1 VDSQE
6 QDMSTPVDTQQVND
20 AIARLGRDVTIFDTT
35 LRDGEQSPGI
45 SLDAR
50 EKVEIAEQ
58 LARLQVDVIEAGFSA
73 ASPGDFDA
81 VKAVAEIVGNQRRA
95 AAGPGGSEG
104 ETDDREPPVIT
115 ALARAVP
122 ADIEAAAKSIAP
134 AKRHRIHTFLSTSD
148 IHRKYMLQA
157 TEDDILQQ
165 TIRAVELAR
174 SFTDDVEF
182 SPQDATRTDF
192 EFLVDIVAAAVDA
205 GATTVN
211 IPDTVGYALPHDF
224 GVWIADLRRRVPDI
238 DAKGVVLSVHCH
250 NDLGLAVANSIEA
263 VRHGARQIEVAV
275 NGIGERAGNCSL
287 EEVVMALRTRA
298 DLLGLDHGVDTRE
311 LTRTSRLVA
320 SLTGYAVQKN
330 KAVVGANA
338 FAHESGIH
346 QHGVLADRLTY
357 EIMKSE
363 DVGADGSQIVLGKH
377 SGRHAFFKAVE
388 DLGFELDEAEQQ
400 NAFRRFKQLAD
411 RKGLVSSEDVSAIVI
426 SETHVK
432 ADDDYELTAL
442 SVAGGTEV
450 EPSAT
455 VRIRLVGRETA
466 GERGLEPGTEVEATS
481 GGDGMVDAA
490 CSAIR
495 AAVARDEVRLVSFN
509 VTAVS
514 GGIDALGEVTVTVEV
529 EDGQRYTGR
538 GVSTDIVEASAR
550 AYVDALNRSRRLIQR
565 TPEFTP

>member
-1 VDSQE
+1 MGQPTDVN
-6 QDMSTPVDTQQVND
+6 QV
-20 AIARLGRDVTIFDTT
+20 AGVVPGDVTIFDTT

-81 VKAVAEIVGNQRRA
+81 VKAVAETIGNAPRA
-95 AAGPGGSEG
+95 AQGPDGSEG
-104 ETDDREPPVIT
+104 TTDDREPPVIA
-115 ALARAVP
+115 ALARAMSG
-122 ADIEAAAKSIAP
+122 DIEAAAKSLAP
-134 AKRHRIHTFLSTSD
+134 ARRHRIHTFLSTSD

-157 TEDDILQQ
+157 SEDEILQQ

-192 EFLVDIVAAAVDA
+192 EFLVDIVAAAVSA

-224 GVWIADLRRRVPDI
+224 GNWIAELHRRIPDI
-238 DAKGVVLSVHCH
+238 GAKGVVVSVHCH
-250 NDLGLAVANSIEA
+250 NDLGLAVANSLEA
-263 VRHGARQIEVAV
+263 VRNGARQVEVAV

-287 EEVVMALRTRA
+287 EEVVMAIRTRA
-298 DLLGLDHGVDTRE
+298 DLLGVDHGLYTPE
-311 LTRTSRLVA
+311 LTRTSKLVS
-320 SLTGYAVQKN
+320 SLTGYGVQKN
-330 KAVVGANA
+330 KAVVGRNA

-357 EIMKSE
+357 EIMRSE

-388 DLGFELDEAEQQ
+388 DLGFELDDAEAQ
-400 NAFRRFKQLAD
+400 NAFRRFKDLAD
-411 RKGLVSSEDVSAIVI
+411 KKGLVSSEDVQAIVI

-432 ADDDYELTAL
+432 ADDDYELVSL
-442 SVAGGTEV
+442 SVTGGTVAAPTAAVEV
-450 EPSAT
+450 RVVDREAAAELGRNAGAVVSAE
-455 VRIRLVGRETA
+455 ET
-466 GERGLEPGTEVEATS
+466 
-481 GGDGMVDAA
+481 GDGMVDAA
-490 CSAIR
+490 CGAIR
-495 AAVARDEVRLVSFN
+495 HAVGRDEVALVSFQVSA
-509 VTAVS
+509 VT

-529 EDGQRYTGR
+529 EDGQRFTGR

-550 AYVDALNRSRRLIQR
+550 AYLDALNRSRRLVHR
-565 TPEFTP
+565 AAEFRP

>member
-1 VDSQE
+1 
-6 QDMSTPVDTQQVND
+6 MSRPVDTDQAAE
-20 AIARLGRDVTIFDTT
+20 AIAATGRDVTIFDTT

-58 LARLQVDVIEAGFSA
+58 LSRLRVDVIEAGFSA

-81 VKAVAEIVGNQRRA
+81 VMAVAEVVGNAPRA
-95 AAGPGGSEG
+95 ARGPGGTEG
-104 ETDDREPPVIT
+104 ETDHREPPVIA
-115 ALARAVP
+115 ALARAMP
-122 ADIEAAAKSIAP
+122 GDIEAAAKSLAP

-157 TEDDILQQ
+157 SEDEILQQ

-174 SFTDDVEF
+174 SYTDDVEF

-192 EFLVDIVAAAVDA
+192 PFLVDIVAAAVEA

-224 GVWIADLRRRVPDI
+224 GAWIAELRRRIPAI
-238 DAKGVVLSVHCH
+238 DARGVVLSVHCH
-250 NDLGLAVANSIEA
+250 NDLGLAVANSLEA
-263 VRHGARQIEVAV
+263 VRNGARQVEVAV

-287 EEVVMALRTRA
+287 EEVVMAIRTRA
-298 DLLGLDHGVDTRE
+298 DLLGVDHGVNTPE
-311 LTRTSRLVA
+311 LTRTSRLVS
-320 SLTGYAVQKN
+320 SLTGYGVQKN

-357 EIMKSE
+357 EIMASE

-377 SGRHAFFKAVE
+377 SGRHAFFKAVA
-388 DLGFELDEAEQQ
+388 DLGFELDEAEGQR
-400 NAFRRFKQLAD
+400 AFRRFKELAD
-411 RKGLVSSEDVSAIVI
+411 RKGIVSSEDVEAIVI

-432 ADDDYELTAL
+432 AADDYELISL
-442 SVAGGTEV
+442 EVAGGTV
-450 EPSAT
+450 APPRAT
-455 VRIRLVGRETA
+455 VGIRLADAEVAAAIGEELGSVVTA
-466 GERGLEPGTEVEATS
+466 TAS
-481 GGDGMVDAA
+481 GDGMVDAA
-490 CSAIR
+490 CGAIR
-495 AAVARDEVRLVSFN
+495 HAVGRDEVTLVSFQ

-529 EDGQRYTGR
+529 EDQQRFTGR

-550 AYVDALNRSRRLIQR
+550 AYVDALNRSRRLVQR
-565 TPEFTP
+565 SPEFKP

>member
-1 VDSQE
+1 MGRPTDISQV
-6 QDMSTPVDTQQVND
+6 TD
-20 AIARLGRDVTIFDTT
+20 AVPDGVTIFDTT

-81 VKAVAEIVGNQRRA
+81 VKAVAEIVGNAPRGAQ
-95 AAGPGGSEG
+95 GPSGSEG
-104 ETDDREPPVIT
+104 ETDRREPPVIA
-115 ALARAVP
+115 ALARAMP
-122 ADIEAAAKSIAP
+122 GDIEAAAKSLAP

-157 TEDDILQQ
+157 SEDEILQQ

-192 EFLVDIVAAAVDA
+192 EFLVDIVAAAVEA

-224 GVWIADLRRRVPDI
+224 GTWIAELHRRIPAI
-238 DAKGVVLSVHCH
+238 DAKGVIVSVHCH
-250 NDLGLAVANSIEA
+250 NDLGLAVANSLEA
-263 VRHGARQIEVAV
+263 VRNGARQVEVAV

-287 EEVVMALRTRA
+287 EEVVMAIRTRA
-298 DLLGLDHGVDTRE
+298 DLLGLDHGLYTPE
-311 LTRTSRLVA
+311 LTRTSKLVS
-320 SLTGYAVQKN
+320 SLTGYGVQKN
-330 KAVVGANA
+330 KAVVGQNA

-357 EIMKSE
+357 EIMRSE

-377 SGRHAFFKAVE
+377 SGRHAFFRAVE
-388 DLGFELDEAEQQ
+388 DLGFELDEAEAQ
-400 NAFRRFKQLAD
+400 NAFRRFKELAD
-411 RKGLVSSEDVSAIVI
+411 RKGLVSSEDVQAIVI

-432 ADDDYELTAL
+432 ADDDYELVSL
-442 SVAGGTEV
+442 SVTGGTTASPTAAVEV
-450 EPSAT
+450 RVVGPEVAAELGRAAGAVVSA
-455 VRIRLVGRETA
+455 ED
-466 GERGLEPGTEVEATS
+466 S
-481 GGDGMVDAA
+481 GDGMVDAA
-490 CSAIR
+490 CGAIR
-495 AAVARDEVRLVSFN
+495 RAVGRDEVALVSFQVSA
-509 VTAVS
+509 VT

-529 EDGQRYTGR
+529 EDGQRFTGR

-550 AYVDALNRSRRLIQR
+550 AYLDALNRSRRLVHR
-565 TPEFTP
+565 AAEFRP

>member
-1 VDSQE
+1 MGQ
-6 QDMSTPVDTQQVND
+6 PVDIDQVREAV
-20 AIARLGRDVTIFDTT
+20 AIDGPDVTIFDTT

-58 LARLQVDVIEAGFSA
+58 LARLNVDVIEAGFSA

-81 VKAVAEIVGNQRRA
+81 VKAVAEQVGNAPRA

-104 ETDDREPPVIT
+104 AVDARREPPVIA
-115 ALARAVP
+115 ALARAMP
-122 ADIEAAAKSIAP
+122 GDIEAAAKSLAP

-157 TEDDILQQ
+157 SEDEILQQ
-165 TIRAVELAR
+165 TVRAVELAR

-192 EFLVDIVAAAVDA
+192 AFLVDIVAAAVDA

-224 GVWIADLRRRVPDI
+224 GRWIAELHHRLPDI
-238 DAKGVVLSVHCH
+238 RTKGVVVSVHCH
-250 NDLGLAVANSIEA
+250 NDLGLAVANSLEA
-263 VRHGARQIEVAV
+263 VRNGARQVEVAV

-287 EEVVMALRTRA
+287 EEVVMAIRTRA
-298 DLLGLDHGVDTRE
+298 DLLGVDHRLNTPE
-311 LTRTSRLVA
+311 LTRTSRLVS
-320 SLTGYAVQKN
+320 SLTGYGVQKN

-388 DLGFELDEAEQQ
+388 DLGFELDDTEKQS
-400 NAFRRFKQLAD
+400 AFVRFKALAD
-411 RKGLVSSEDVSAIVI
+411 RKGIVSSEDVQAIVI

-432 ADDDYELTAL
+432 ADDDYQLAALT
-442 SVAGGTEV
+442 VTGGTDV
-450 EPSAT
+450 QPSAT
-455 VRIRLVGRETA
+455 VGVRLVDPEVAAEQGQAPGAVVTA
-466 GERGLEPGTEVEATS
+466 EAT
-481 GGDGMVDAA
+481 GDGMVDAA
-490 CSAIR
+490 CRAIR
-495 AAVARDEVRLVSFN
+495 QAVGRGEVTLVSFQVAA
-509 VTAVS
+509 VT

-529 EDGQRYTGR
+529 EDGQRFTGR

-550 AYVDALNRSRRLIQR
+550 AYIDALNRSRRLVHR
-565 TPEFTP
+565 AAEFRP

>member
-1 VDSQE
+1 
-6 QDMSTPVDTQQVND
+6 MGKPVDTDQVADAVD
-20 AIARLGRDVTIFDTT
+20 AIGHGDVTIFDTT

-58 LARLQVDVIEAGFSA
+58 LSRLRVDVIEAGFSA

-81 VKAVAEIVGNQRRA
+81 VKAVAEIVGNAPRA
-95 AAGPGGSEG
+95 AAGPGGSHG
-104 ETDDREPPVIT
+104 ESDDREPPVIA
-115 ALARAVP
+115 ALARAMP
-122 ADIEAAAKSIAP
+122 GDIEAAAKSLAP

-157 TEDDILQQ
+157 SEDEILKQ
-165 TIRAVELAR
+165 TIDAVALAR
-174 SFTDDVEF
+174 TFTDDVEF

-224 GVWIADLRRRVPDI
+224 GTWIADLHRRVPDI
-238 DAKGVVLSVHCH
+238 AAKGVVISVHCH
-250 NDLGLAVANSIEA
+250 NDLGLAVANSLEA
-263 VRHGARQIEVAV
+263 VRNGARQVEVAV

-287 EEVVMALRTRA
+287 EEVVMAIRTRA
-298 DLLGLDHGVDTRE
+298 DLLGVDHGLNTPE
-311 LTRTSRLVA
+311 LTRTSRLVS
-320 SLTGYAVQKN
+320 SLTGYGVQKN

-377 SGRHAFFKAVE
+377 SGRHAFFKALD
-388 DLGFELDEAEQQ
+388 DLGFELDDVEKQS
-400 NAFRRFKQLAD
+400 AFVRFKALAD
-411 RKGLVSSEDVSAIVI
+411 RKGIVSSEDVQAIVI
-426 SETHVK
+426 AETHVK
-432 ADDDYELTAL
+432 ADDDYELASLEVT
-442 SVAGGTEV
+442 GGTNV
-450 EPSAT
+450 QPAAK
-455 VRIRLVGRETA
+455 VGIRLAAAEVA
-466 GERGLEPGTEVEATS
+466 AERGQQRGDVVTAEAS
-481 GGDGMVDAA
+481 GDGMVDAA
-490 CSAIR
+490 CGAIR
-495 AAVARDEVRLVSFN
+495 RAVGRDEVVLISFQVEA
-509 VTAVS
+509 VT
-514 GGIDALGEVTVTVEV
+514 GGIDALGSVTVTVEV
-529 EDGQRYTGR
+529 EDGQRFTGR

-550 AYVDALNRSRRLIQR
+550 AYIDALNRSRRLVHR
-565 TPEFTP
+565 AAEFRP

>member
-1 VDSQE
+1 MGRPTDISQV
-6 QDMSTPVDTQQVND
+6 TD
-20 AIARLGRDVTIFDTT
+20 AVPDGVTIFDTT

-81 VKAVAEIVGNQRRA
+81 VKAVAEIVGNAPRGAQD
-95 AAGPGGSEG
+95 PGGSEG
-104 ETDDREPPVIT
+104 ETDRREPPVIA
-115 ALARAVP
+115 ALARAMP
-122 ADIEAAAKSIAP
+122 GDIEAAAKSLAP

-157 TEDDILQQ
+157 SEDEILQQ

-192 EFLVDIVAAAVDA
+192 EFLVDIVAAAVEA

-224 GVWIADLRRRVPDI
+224 GTWIAELHRRIPAI
-238 DAKGVVLSVHCH
+238 EAKGVIVSVHCH
-250 NDLGLAVANSIEA
+250 NDLGLAVANSLEA
-263 VRHGARQIEVAV
+263 VRNGARQVEVAV

-287 EEVVMALRTRA
+287 EEVVMAIRTRA
-298 DLLGLDHGVDTRE
+298 DLLGVDHGLYTPE
-311 LTRTSRLVA
+311 LTRTSKLVS
-320 SLTGYAVQKN
+320 SLTGYGVQKN
-330 KAVVGANA
+330 KAVVGQNA

-357 EIMKSE
+357 EIMRSE

-388 DLGFELDEAEQQ
+388 DLGFELDEAEAQ
-400 NAFRRFKQLAD
+400 NAFRRFKELAD
-411 RKGLVSSEDVSAIVI
+411 RKGLVSSEDVQAIVI

-432 ADDDYELTAL
+432 ADDDYELVTL
-442 SVAGGTEV
+442 SVTGGTTAPPTAAVEV
-450 EPSAT
+450 RVVGPEVAAELGRAAGAVVSA
-455 VRIRLVGRETA
+455 ED
-466 GERGLEPGTEVEATS
+466 S
-481 GGDGMVDAA
+481 GDGMVDAA
-490 CSAIR
+490 CGAIR
-495 AAVARDEVRLVSFN
+495 RAVGRDGVALVSFQVSA
-509 VTAVS
+509 VT

-529 EDGQRYTGR
+529 EDGQRFTGR

-550 AYVDALNRSRRLIQR
+550 AYLDALNRSRRLVHR
-565 TPEFTP
+565 AAEFRP

>member
-1 VDSQE
+1 
-6 QDMSTPVDTQQVND
+6 M
-20 AIARLGRDVTIFDTT
+20 GRPTDISKVSSAVPDGVTIFDTT

-81 VKAVAEIVGNQRRA
+81 VKAVAETIGNAPRA
-95 AAGPGGSEG
+95 AQGPDGSEG
-104 ETDDREPPVIT
+104 ATDDREPPVIA
-115 ALARAVP
+115 ALARAMP
-122 ADIEAAAKSIAP
+122 GDIEAAAKSLAP

-157 TEDDILQQ
+157 SEDEILQQ

-192 EFLVDIVAAAVDA
+192 EFLVDIVAAAVSA

-224 GVWIADLRRRVPDI
+224 GNWIAELNRRIPEI
-238 DAKGVVLSVHCH
+238 EAKGVIVSVHCH
-250 NDLGLAVANSIEA
+250 NDLGLAVANSLEA
-263 VRHGARQIEVAV
+263 VRNGARQIEVAV

-287 EEVVMALRTRA
+287 EEVVMAIRTRA
-298 DLLGLDHGVDTRE
+298 DLLGVDHGLYTPE
-311 LTRTSRLVA
+311 LTRTSKLVS
-320 SLTGYAVQKN
+320 SLTGYGVQKN
-330 KAVVGANA
+330 KAVVGQNA

-357 EIMKSE
+357 EIMRSE

-388 DLGFELDEAEQQ
+388 DLGFELDDAEAQ
-400 NAFRRFKQLAD
+400 NAFRRFKELAD
-411 RKGLVSSEDVSAIVI
+411 RKGLVSSEDVQAIVI

-432 ADDDYELTAL
+432 ADDDYELVSLT
-442 SVAGGTEV
+442 VTGGTATAPTAAVEV
-450 EPSAT
+450 
-455 VRIRLVGRETA
+455 RLVDASAAADAGREPGAVVTA
-466 GERGLEPGTEVEATS
+466 EQQ
-481 GGDGMVDAA
+481 GDGMVDAA
-490 CSAIR
+490 CGAIR
-495 AAVARDEVRLVSFN
+495 HAVGRDEVALVSFQVSA
-509 VTAVS
+509 VT

-529 EDGQRYTGR
+529 EDGQRFTGR

-550 AYVDALNRSRRLIQR
+550 AYLDALNRSRRLVHR
-565 TPEFTP
+565 GAEFRP